1 MRYKVD
7 LTELTIHELRDL
19 IRNREVSSEEIV
31 KSFLSRI
38 EEVEDKINSFIT
50 LTKEKALEDARK
62 IDKKIKEGITSL
74 SDLAGIP
81 VGIKDNIIT
90 EGIKTT
96 CGSRILENFIPP
108 YDATVVKKLKLDGA
122 VIIGK
127 TNMDEF
133 AMGSS
138 TENSAFKV
146 TKNPWDLSRVP
157 GGSSGGSVAAVSASL
172 VPYALG
178 SSTGGSIRQPA
189 AFCGV
194 VGLKPTYGL
203 VSRYGLVA
211 FASSFDQI
219 GPLTKDV
226 EDCAIVLN
234 SIAGVDKKDS
244 TSVDNGNIDYTKALM
259 KDIKGVKIALPKEYF
274 DDKVDN
280 RIKEKVLDAVKIL
293 EKLGAK
299 IDYISLPYTEYAL
312 ATYYTLAPSEASSN
326 LARFDGVRYGN
337 RTKNYNS
344 VEELIVKTR
353 TEGFGD
359 EVKRRIMIGTYFL
372 SSSHYNEYY
381 KKAQKVRTLI
391 IRDFERVFKEFDV
404 IISPT
409 TPTLPYR
416 IGEKKEKFVSMYF
429 SDILTVSANIVG
441 IPAITLPC
449 GYIDDLP
456 VGMQILG
463 KAFGEVD
470 ILSVAY
476 TYEKNSNFQRR
487 APKIKEGIK
496 NGI

>member
-1 MRYKVD
+1 M
-7 LTELTIHELRDL
+7 ELTNLAIHELRDL

-31 KSFLSRI
+31 KSYFSRI
-38 EEVEDKINSFIT
+38 EEVEDKVGSFIT
-50 LTKEKALEDARK
+50 LTKEKALEDARR
-62 IDKKIKEGITSL
+62 IDKKIKENSTNL

-81 VGIKDNIIT
+81 VGIKDNIVT
-90 EGIKTT
+90 EAIKTT

-108 YDATVVKKLKLDGA
+108 YDATVVKKLKLNGA
-122 VIIGK
+122 IIIGK

-138 TENSAFKV
+138 TENSAFKI

-157 GGSSGGSVAAVSASL
+157 GGSSGGSAAAVSASL

-189 AFCGV
+189 AFCGI

-234 SIAGVDKKDS
+234 NIAGFDRKDS
-244 TSVDNGNIDYTKALM
+244 TSVDSGGIDYTKALN
-259 KDIKGVKIALPKEYF
+259 KNINGVKIALPKEYF
-274 DDKVDN
+274 DDKVIDG
-280 RIKEKVLDAVKIL
+280 RIKEKVLDAVKTL

-312 ATYYTLAPSEASSN
+312 ATYYILAPSEASSN
-326 LARFDGVRYGN
+326 LARFDGIRYGK
-337 RTKNYNS
+337 RAKDYNS

-359 EVKRRIMIGTYFL
+359 EVKRRIMIGTHFL
-372 SSSHYNEYY
+372 SSNHYSEYY

-391 IRDFERVFKEFDV
+391 IRDFERVFEEFDV
-404 IISPT
+404 VILPT
-409 TPTLPYR
+409 TPTLPHK
-416 IGEKKEKFVSMYF
+416 IGEKKEKPVSMYF
-429 SDILTVSANIVG
+429 SDILTVSANIAG
-441 IPAITLPC
+441 IPAITIPC

-463 KAFGEVD
+463 KAFGEEN

>member
-1 MRYKVD
+1 MD
-7 LTELTIHELRDL
+7 LINLTIHELRDL

-31 KSFLSRI
+31 RSFLSRI
-38 EEVEDKINSFIT
+38 EKLEDKVGSFIT
-50 LTKEKALEDARK
+50 LTKEKAIEDARK
-62 IDKKIKEGITSL
+62 IDKKIKEDISNL

-81 VGIKDNIIT
+81 VGIKDNIVT

-96 CGSRILENFIPP
+96 CGSRILKNFIPP
-108 YDATVVKKLKLDGA
+108 YDATVVKRLKLSDA
-122 VIIGK
+122 IIIGK

-138 TENSAFKV
+138 TENSAFKI
-146 TKNPWDLSRVP
+146 TKNPWDLNKVP
-157 GGSSGGSVAAVSASL
+157 GGSSGGSAAAVSASL

-189 AFCGV
+189 AFCGI

-234 SIAGVDKKDS
+234 SIIGFDKKDS

-259 KDIKGVKIALPKEYF
+259 KDIRGIKVALPKEYF

-280 RIKEKVLDAVKIL
+280 RIKEKVLDAVKVL

-299 IDYISLPYTEYAL
+299 IDYVSLPFSEYAL
-312 ATYYTLAPSEASSN
+312 ATYYILAPSEASSN
-326 LARFDGVRYGN
+326 LARFDGVRYGE
-337 RTKNYNS
+337 RVENYNS

-353 TEGFGD
+353 TKMFGD

-372 SSSHYNEYY
+372 SSSHYSKYY
-381 KKAQKVRTLI
+381 KKAQQMRTLI
-391 IRDFERVFKEFDV
+391 IRDFERVFRDFDI

-409 TPTLPYR
+409 TPTLPYE
-416 IGEKKEKFVSMYF
+416 IGEKKLVSMYF
-429 SDILTVSANIVG
+429 SDVLTVSANIVG

-449 GYIDDLP
+449 GYIDGLP

-463 KAFGEVD
+463 KIFGEID

-476 TYEKNSNFQRR
+476 AYEKNSDFQKRI
-487 APKIKEGIK
+487 PEIKEGIK
-496 NGI
+496 SGV